1 MAVQSFVFF
10 SKQILF
16 LSFVTRTIRNTCQRF
31 LSFVCLVFCHNFL
44 VFFSFRTFGVHSG
57 ACEAGVTD
65 MQLSA
70 SEEDLRKSKTCL
82 TINKTGL
89 TIKICS
95 LDPYEK
101 DCLIYDVQ

>member
-1 MAVQSFVFF
+1 
-10 SKQILF
+10 
-16 LSFVTRTIRNTCQRF
+16 
-31 LSFVCLVFCHNFL
+31 
-44 VFFSFRTFGVHSG
+44 
-57 ACEAGVTD
+57 

-101 DCLIYDVQ
+101 DYLIYDVP